1 MDTQSLQQAVQ
12 QIGAVA
18 LAISFVAGV
27 VFSFNP
33 VALAAIPVS
42 MAYVTKARS
51 VRQALWFGSAFV
63 VGMVLAQMALGAA
76 AGLAGRGMQN
86 LLGRHWGLVI
96 GPWLIVMGLLWL
108 GWVRVPFAGL
118 TLRARRATTAWGS
131 FMLGALFAVAICP
144 VCTPALVVLLGVA
157 GGIGSAVWGATLLLA
172 FALGRVLPMV
182 LGAGA
187 LAWIEQRPG
196 LQSYRRAFDVAGGIA
211 LIAIGLYM
219 VNAYL
224 YLVPALAG

>member
-1 MDTQSLQQAVQ
+1 
-12 QIGAVA
+12 
-18 LAISFVAGV
+18 
-27 VFSFNP
+27 
-33 VALAAIPVS
+33 
-42 MAYVTKARS
+42 
-51 VRQALWFGSAFV
+51 
-63 VGMVLAQMALGAA
+63 
-76 AGLAGRGMQN
+76 
-86 LLGRHWGLVI
+86 
-96 GPWLIVMGLLWL
+96 
-108 GWVRVPFAGL
+108 
-118 TLRARRATTAWGS
+118 
-131 FMLGALFAVAICP
+131 MLGALFAVAICP